1 MERSELL
8 RWYERVLPGTV
19 ARSRVVE
26 VPGGG
31 RVHLLEQGSGPPLV
45 LLHGSGLAA
54 GVFLPLLAA
63 LPDVHALAPD
73 LPDFPRNR
81 GHVASVAWLDR
92 LLDGLEIATT
102 TLVGHSGGGVLAIRY
117 ALARPDRVDRLV
129 VIGVPTL
136 PGTRCPLPHRLMATP
151 GVGRL
156 LAKLPASR
164 ESVLRFAEVMGEGT
178 TLAGHPDL
186 VDLFV
191 VAHREPATAAALRSD
206 LRELISPAA
215 LLTRSGWGRG
225 RLRVEDLRA
234 VDMPTLLVWGQEEP
248 LGEASVAQA
257 AAELFPRAHLKV
269 LPGGHAPWL
278 GHADLTATAVSEF
291 VRAPAG

>member
-1 MERSELL
+1 MLWRRTCPTSHA
-8 RWYERVLPGTV
+8 TV
-19 ARSRVVE
+19 ATS
-26 VPGGG
+26 
-31 RVHLLEQGSGPPLV
+31 Q
-45 LLHGSGLAA
+45 
-54 GVFLPLLAA
+54 
-63 LPDVHALAPD
+63 
-73 LPDFPRNR
+73 
-81 GHVASVAWLDR
+81 SVAWLDR
-92 LLDGLEIATT
+92 LLDGLEIETT

-156 LAKLPASR
+156 LAKMPASR
-164 ESVLRFAEVMGEGT
+164 ASALRFAEVMGEGT

-234 VDMPTLLVWGQEEP
+234 VDMPTLLVWGQKEP

-257 AAELFPRAHLKV
+257 AAELFPRA
-269 LPGGHAPWL
+269 LPEGAARRTRAVAGTRGPHRHGRFGVRPRAGRL
-278 GHADLTATAVSEF
+278 ATTRRETCAQTT
-291 VRAPAG
+291 APALGSGPYWLSARCPSWA